1 MPIDPSRD
9 PPRNRRRQAGSKAT
23 VRGLRRRSK
32 VRALGPAG
40 RRWGEAQVASL
51 QLLVARLRT
60 VFGMAITA
68 ELALRAQ
75 GAERDVEI
83 ADCLRGGVSEP
94 LAGEIER
101 LDLLAERERHFV
113 GGPGFRRESGRV
125 ATRRGSMM
133 RKGRPLHQRY

>member
-101 LDLLAERERHFV
+101 LDLLAERERHIAAGLGSWGV
-113 GGPGFRRESGRV
+113 SRRA

-133 RKGRPLHQRY
+133 RKGRPLH